1 MYVNSGYLNNSR
13 IPYKDKSRPLI
24 VGSCGTYRLKNTKK
38 LPTWRPKGRLDYQ
51 LLYIVSGKTHF
62 FFGGKERIVT
72 AGHMVLIQPR
82 QEQRYDYYG
91 AEKPEVYWVH
101 FTGSDVKNILRKY
114 KIPMDDPVFYSGAS
128 STYAYIFK
136 EMINELQ
143 TCRTGFEELLTMY
156 LRQIFLLV
164 QRTRQEQKPS
174 VSTYIQEEME
184 YARRYFN
191 EHYNEPISIQD
202 YAESRN
208 MSVCYFQ
215 RNFKQIVN
223 HTPMQYLLTIRVN
236 NAASLL
242 ETTDYSMAEISA
254 IIGYEDPPLLQP
266 PLPKAQRHVPLRIPQ
281 TSVQENR
288 SGSGNIG
295 SFSKRLIYAFDY
307 SQILKPAIAFETFYL
322 QNPSRS
328 KKCETSQ

>member
-13 IPYKDKSRPLI
+13 APFKDKSRPLI

-62 FFGGKERIVT
+62 FFDGKERIVT
-72 AGHMVLIQPR
+72 AGHMVLIPPR
-82 QEQRYDYYG
+82 KEQRYDYFG

-101 FTGSDVKNILRKY
+101 FTGSEVKNILRKY
-114 KIPMDDPVFYSGAS
+114 EIPMDDPVFYSGAS
-128 STYAYIFK
+128 STYAYLFK
-136 EMINELQ
+136 EMIHELQ
-143 TCRTGFEELLTMY
+143 TCRTGFEELLAMY
-156 LRQIFLLV
+156 LSQIFLLV
-164 QRTRQEQKPS
+164 QRTRQEQRPT

-242 ETTDYSMAEISA
+242 ETTDYSMAEIAA
-254 IIGYEDPPLLQP
+254 IVGYEDPLYFSRLFRKLKGVSPSEYRKLLKHNAK
-266 PLPKAQRHVPLRIPQ
+266 L
-281 TSVQENR
+281 
-288 SGSGNIG
+288 SGAEE
-295 SFSKRLIYAFDY
+295 RL
-307 SQILKPAIAFETFYL
+307 
-322 QNPSRS
+322 
-328 KKCETSQ
+328 